1 MRRLQLLLLLFMFG
15 ATHAAETPSPP
26 ERQLRV
32 LLLFPSDLLL
42 PWALDQAENTK
53 TAIRAALPRGVDFFA
68 EGLDALRL
76 TGPEYEEEFVA
87 LLLKRYRA
95 IPPDLIVVHGP
106 MGDFVERQRAA
117 LWPQTPLMAAS
128 VMANQVSLS
137 GYPADVPG
145 TTVSTDISGT
155 IALALQLD
163 PKARHLV
170 VVGGSSQFNRAE
182 LAQTREAVEP
192 LRDRLEIEYLDEGS
206 PAEIE
211 QRLAALPRDSIVFQ
225 LPIFRDGKG
234 DYHTPHELA
243 ARLARAANA
252 PSYTYYEQGVGIGI
266 VGGATTNWAGQ
277 QEMIGKIAR
286 ELLLGETR
294 KESLIMH
301 PPTPSLCVVDWRE
314 MKHWRLPLARLPEGC
329 QVQFRELSFWEKYR
343 KECLIIGFVLLV
355 QTTLII
361 ALVLQRQRRQVA
373 ELELHHQRT
382 QLAHAARLATVGE
395 LSASIA
401 HEINQPLAAILTNA
415 ESGESLIK
423 SGAARMEELHEILT
437 AIRDDDLRAVEVIKR
452 MRQLLRHEPNET
464 LPLNVNEAVE
474 SILRLTVGVAKRNG
488 ITLNTELD
496 PSIPRIKGDFVQV
509 QQMLLNLIVN
519 AMDAVGGCPAEQR
532 RVTISTAERPAGNVE
547 VSVSDSGPGIP
558 AEKIERIFEPFFST
572 KRDGMGLGL
581 SITRTIVQAHRG
593 RIWAESNGAGATF
606 RFTMPA

>member
-1 MRRLQLLLLLFMFG
+1 MRRLQLFLLLFMLG
-15 ATHAAETPSPP
+15 ATHAADPP
-26 ERQLRV
+26 APPQRQLRV

-42 PWALDQAENTK
+42 PWALDQAQNTK

-106 MGDFVERQRAA
+106 MGDFVQRHRAA

-128 VMANQVSLS
+128 VMANEVQLS
-137 GYPADVPG
+137 GYPADIPG
-145 TTVSTDISGT
+145 TTVSIDITGT
-155 IALALQLD
+155 IALALKLD
-163 PKARHLV
+163 PEARRLV

-182 LAQTREAVEP
+182 LALTRKSVEG
-192 LRDRLEIEYLDEGS
+192 LRDRLEIEYLEDGS
-206 PAEIE
+206 QVEME

-243 ARLARAANA
+243 ARLAGIATA
-252 PSYTYYEQGVGIGI
+252 PSYTYYEQGIGIGL

-277 QEMIGKIAR
+277 QDMIGKIAR
-286 ELLLGETR
+286 ELLMGGTR
-294 KESLIMH
+294 KESLLMH
-301 PPTPSLCVVDWRE
+301 PPTPSLCAVDWRA
-314 MKHWRLPLARLPEGC
+314 MKHWQLPLARLPEGC
-329 QVQFRELSFWEKYR
+329 QVQFRELSFWDKYR
-343 KECLIIGFVLLV
+343 KECLVIGFVLLI
-355 QTTLII
+355 QSALII
-361 ALVLQRQRRQVA
+361 ALILQRQRRQVA

-415 ESGESLIK
+415 EVGESLIK
-423 SGAARMEELHEILT
+423 SGSAKMAELHEIFT
-437 AIRDDDLRAVEVIKR
+437 SIRDDDLRAVEVIKR
-452 MRQLLRHEPNET
+452 MRQLLRHEPNEA
-464 LPLNVNEAVE
+464 LPLDVNEAVQ
-474 SILRLTVGVAKRNG
+474 SILRLTIGLAKRNG
-488 ITLNTELD
+488 VTLNTELD

-509 QQMLLNLIVN
+509 QQVLLNLIVN
-519 AMDAVGGCPAEQR
+519 AVDAVAGCPPERR
-532 RVTISTAERPAGNVE
+532 RVTISTAERPAGKVE
-547 VSVSDSGPGIP
+547 VSVNDSGPGIA

-572 KRDGMGLGL
+572 KHDGMGLGL

-606 RFTMPA
+606 HFSIPA